1 MPSEKSIIIDVIPNP
16 PKILLFVSIKK
27 SIILLFEVNL
37 ETVSSAILNK
47 IKIKDPKTKD
57 SENIITD

>member
-1 MPSEKSIIIDVIPNP
+1 MPREKNIIIDVIPNP
-16 PKILLFVSIKK
+16 PKILLLVFIKK

-37 ETVSSAILNK
+37 ETESSAILNI

>member
-1 MPSEKSIIIDVIPNP
+1 MPRENSIIIDVIPNP
-16 PKILLFVSIKK
+16 PKTLLLVSIKK
-27 SIILLFEVNL
+27 SITLLFEVNL
-37 ETVSSAILNK
+37 EIVSSTILNR

>member
-1 MPSEKSIIIDVIPNP
+1 MPSENSIIIDVIPNP
-16 PKILLFVSIKK
+16 PKILLLVSIKK

-37 ETVSSAILNK
+37 ETVSSAILNR

>member
-1 MPSEKSIIIDVIPNP
+1 MPSENSIIIDVIPNP
-16 PKILLFVSIKK
+16 PKILLLVSIKK
-27 SIILLFEVNL
+27 SIILLLEVNL
-37 ETVSSAILNK
+37 EIVSSAILNR

>member
-1 MPSEKSIIIDVIPNP
+1 MPRENNIIIDVIPNP
-16 PKILLFVSIKK
+16 SKILLLVFIKK

-37 ETVSSAILNK
+37 ETESSAILNR

>member
-1 MPSEKSIIIDVIPNP
+1 MPSENSIIIDVIPNP
-16 PKILLFVSIKK
+16 PKILLLVSIKK
-27 SIILLFEVNL
+27 SIILLLEVNL
-37 ETVSSAILNK
+37 ETVSSAILNR

>member
-1 MPSEKSIIIDVIPNP
+1 MLRENSIIIDVIPNP
-16 PKILLFVSIKK
+16 PKILLLVSIKK
-27 SIILLFEVNL
+27 SIILLLEVNL
-37 ETVSSAILNK
+37 ETVSSAILNR

>member
-1 MPSEKSIIIDVIPNP
+1 MPRENNIIIDVIPNP
-16 PKILLFVSIKK
+16 PKILLLVFIKK

-37 ETVSSAILNK
+37 ETESSAILII

>member
-1 MPSEKSIIIDVIPNP
+1 MPRENSIIIDVIPNP

>member
-1 MPSEKSIIIDVIPNP
+1 MPRENNIIIDVIPNP
-16 PKILLFVSIKK
+16 PNILLLVFIKK

-37 ETVSSAILNK
+37 ETESSAILNI

>member
-1 MPSEKSIIIDVIPNP
+1 MPRENNIIIDIIPNP
-16 PKILLFVSIKK
+16 PKILLLVFIKK

-37 ETVSSAILNK
+37 ETESSAILNI

>member
-1 MPSEKSIIIDVIPNP
+1 MPRENSIIIDVIPNP
-16 PKILLFVSIKK
+16 PKILLLVFIKK
-27 SIILLFEVNL
+27 SIILLLEVNL
-37 ETVSSAILNK
+37 EIVSSAILNR